1 MTPPWPPQTPM
12 TPMANNFWSDF
23 SPNILQIDPRHDYLR
38 QILCILPRGSAPG
51 PPSPVKVVW
60 GTSLGRSRQSADP
73 TTDLFRPQFMEVKMP
88 VYHQLREKIMLG
100 DVQCRSPIYHYTTQ
114 NWSKRSKKTR
124 SRQWIPEAPNT
135 LGHWLKWIWT
145 LHMVGLRGKMKPSRA
160 RKVAHWTSASPK
172 YALLVKT
179 VQKNK
184 EPSKDSRGP
193 KHFWALVEVVLDS
206 LYGWST
212 DKIEAESSPEGCP
225 LNFGPPKVPTF
236 WFFWSQH
243 VPNKIFSV
251 FPKVLSLMSYT

>member
-73 TTDLFRPQFMEVKMP
+73 TTDLFRPQFMEDKMP
-88 VYHQLREKIMLG
+88 VYHQLREKITLG
-100 DVQCRSPIYHYTTQ
+100 DIQCRSPIYHYTIQ
-114 NWSKRSKKTR
+114 NWSKRPKKTR

-135 LGHWLKWIWT
+135 LGHWLKWFWT

-160 RKVAHWTSASPK
+160 RKVAHWTSAHQK
-172 YALLVKT
+172 YRLFDFLGPNTYLVNFFLPF
-179 VQKNK
+179 QKC
-184 EPSKDSRGP
+184 SVWWVT
-193 KHFWALVEVVLDS
+193 HVE
-206 LYGWST
+206 
-212 DKIEAESSPEGCP
+212 
-225 LNFGPPKVPTF
+225 
-236 WFFWSQH
+236 Q
-243 VPNKIFSV
+243 
-251 FPKVLSLMSYT
+251 